1 MSAGNPSQ
9 GVVVE
14 AVPCKEAGK
23 TAFSLARDSQF
34 HIARSASGRCLVRRL
49 LSPAPAPSCTH
60 SEDLLRTCDS
70 SRCRQAAANG
80 DGKPRAASCLFNG
93 TLPPPL
99 DLTLGDQLFVWDEQ
113 EGSVV
118 SGGGGLCVTLGS
130 PNFEG
135 GSDYDVH
142 ASSGRGQRPPWQG
155 NNGTL
160 EHEVWRGP
168 LSDSFGTPG
177 AARGVFREVVIL
189 FNKGETAETIS
200 TTVGP
205 CTGAAKCTAR
215 DVVAKKA
222 LPPLAP
228 AEGAGAPPGS
238 ELLSAQVPPHG
249 VRAFV
254 VG

>member
-1 MSAGNPSQ
+1 M
-9 GVVVE
+9 
-14 AVPCKEAGK
+14 
-23 TAFSLARDSQF
+23 
-34 HIARSASGRCLVRRL
+34 
-49 LSPAPAPSCTH
+49 
-60 SEDLLRTCDS
+60 
-70 SRCRQAAANG
+70 
-80 DGKPRAASCLFNG
+80 
-93 TLPPPL
+93 
-99 DLTLGDQLFVWDEQ
+99 WDEQ

-142 ASSGRGQRPPWQG
+142 ASSGRGQRPQWQG

-177 AARGVFREVVIL
+177 AARGVFREVVVL

-205 CTGAAKCTAR
+205 CTGAATKCTAR

-222 LPPLAP
+222 LGCLYTCCFLFGAIARSAISFCGVPIST
-228 AEGAGAPPGS
+228 GAGLPRGAG
-238 ELLSAQVPPHG
+238 
-249 VRAFV
+249 
-254 VG
+254 